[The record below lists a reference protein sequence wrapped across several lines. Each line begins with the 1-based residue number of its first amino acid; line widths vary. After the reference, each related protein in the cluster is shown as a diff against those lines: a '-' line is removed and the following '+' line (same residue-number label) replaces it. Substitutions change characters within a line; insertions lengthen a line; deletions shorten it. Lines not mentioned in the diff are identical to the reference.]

1 MTRIEP
7 IDVEFNGD
15 GAEED
20 ELTLFSEEYI
30 GISLGMLDRFHL
42 NPYTIQ
48 ASNTNQT
55 ASCFNNEILKERKI
69 NGRGRPMNLGI
80 TKSNE
85 ENECTLLGLQI

>member
-1 MTRIEP
+1 MAPVTRIEP

-55 ASCFNNEILKERKI
+55 TSCFNNE
-69 NGRGRPMNLGI
+69 
-80 TKSNE
+80 T
-85 ENECTLLGLQI
+85 